1 MVEGFKRTEYNF
13 RIVRDY
19 TSRTIRR
26 LLLLM
31 NIRQRCQTVFRAGYK
46 VGEQSFRSLAAA
58 TQLSR
63 M

>member
-19 TSRTIRR
+19 TSRTILR

-46 VGEQSFRSLAAA
+46 VGEQ
-58 TQLSR
+58 
-63 M
+63 